1 MQLRGVIL
9 AGRGDPTLHF
19 FVDLPY
25 TSCETSGIIAPL
37 CWSCLLASAFSSF
50 LGHCRHEVNSPHR
63 YSSTWLCSDVQEQ
76 VTSSTFG
83 DNDVPPTQA
92 PSKSHWV
99 TFEVAPGHGTS
110 DSVFSESP
118 ERLPLHPDAELQV
131 GIKSVKRDQVRWMGI
146 PEGATKSHLG
156 AVATNSSTGLCV
168 PSVSLSTSLSCLSG
182 SLGEVCKVCSPDKRC
197 PSHRQ
202 GPAAGSPFLPCSS
215 LECVSVFSVVST
227 HCSVVLLA
235 TLETTEVQQV
245 A

>member
-50 LGHCRHEVNSPHR
+50 LGHCRHEVISPHR

-118 ERLPLHPDAELQV
+118 ERLPLHPAAELQV
-131 GIKSVKRDQVRWMGI
+131 GIKSDGWEPLKGPQKVTLELWPLTPALDSVSPLSVCQPHCPASLDPWERCVKFVLLTRDVHHTGKGQQ
-146 PEGATKSHLG
+146 LG
-156 AVATNSSTGLCV
+156 A
-168 PSVSLSTSLSCLSG
+168 LSCL
-182 SLGEVCKVCSPDKRC
+182 VNP
-197 PSHRQ
+197 
-202 GPAAGSPFLPCSS
+202 
-215 LECVSVFSVVST
+215 
-227 HCSVVLLA
+227 
-235 TLETTEVQQV
+235 
-245 A
+245 

>member
-1 MQLRGVIL
+1 M
-9 AGRGDPTLHF
+9 
-19 FVDLPY
+19 
-25 TSCETSGIIAPL
+25 
-37 CWSCLLASAFSSF
+37 
-50 LGHCRHEVNSPHR
+50 
-63 YSSTWLCSDVQEQ
+63 
-76 VTSSTFG
+76 
-83 DNDVPPTQA
+83 
-92 PSKSHWV
+92 
-99 TFEVAPGHGTS
+99 GT
-110 DSVFSESP
+110 
-118 ERLPLHPDAELQV
+118 
-131 GIKSVKRDQVRWMGI
+131 

-182 SLGEVCKVCSPDKRC
+182 SLGEVCEVCSPDKRC